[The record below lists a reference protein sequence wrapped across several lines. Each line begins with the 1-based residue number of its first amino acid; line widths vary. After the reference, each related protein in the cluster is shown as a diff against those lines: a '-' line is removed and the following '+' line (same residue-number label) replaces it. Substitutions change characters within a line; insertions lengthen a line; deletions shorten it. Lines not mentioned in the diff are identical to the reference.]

1 MICCDT
7 NVDVPASHFHTGV
20 QNTFASPHSR
30 ASLFT
35 NMEPSIQYALN
46 RRPHLLMAMVGAA
59 LRSLPHQTGTLRG
72 STESEARAAYT
83 PVAVKVLDQ
92 MIDGQEV
99 NEDILWSAG
108 GQIVAQFGIGIA
120 GAMLNELATKLVSE
134 KKQSTGA
141 DKRRRNWIKTKHC
154 TTK

>member
-1 MICCDT
+1 
-7 NVDVPASHFHTGV
+7 
-20 QNTFASPHSR
+20 
-30 ASLFT
+30 
-35 NMEPSIQYALN
+35 MEPSIQYALN

-120 GAMLNELATKLVSE
+120 VAMLNELSAKLCPKRSKAQEQTKQDATGSKQNIAPRNDSP
-134 KKQSTGA
+134 KRRKQSSPLSLSS
-141 DKRRRNWIKTKHC
+141 
-154 TTK
+154 